1 MGQELSTPN
10 SERLSIVIAGLTNA
24 GKSSLINAFFQKDVA
39 IVSSQSG
46 TTTDPVTRKI
56 ELGPLGPC
64 SITDTAGISD
74 TSPLGQKRLEK
85 SRERISR
92 ADLVLFVT
100 ANNQKIQQ
108 SEKELLAFL
117 RQKKIPF
124 IGVIT
129 FCPEGSPLP
138 EAKSG
143 LFQKDKFI
151 ALDLK
156 SPEEELK
163 GKISDL
169 MTLIESQT
177 DSIKKELTPVQG
189 IVKDGST
196 VILVTPIDKAAPKG
210 RLILPQVET
219 IRDLLDRK
227 CSALVTTT
235 ENLPALYESLKKR
248 PDLVIT
254 DSQAFK
260 EVAGALPPDQSL
272 TSFSILFARKKGD
285 FSYFLKSL
293 SALKDFPK
301 DGKILI
307 MEACSHHR
315 QDDDI
320 GSVKIPNL
328 LKKKFGE
335 GITISHTKELDHS
348 ISGCNLVIHCGAC
361 MLSRKAMLDRME
373 IFKNEKVPVL
383 NYGLFLAWANGLFPR
398 ATDCLPQSEISEE
411 S

>member
-1 MGQELSTPN
+1 
-10 SERLSIVIAGLTNA
+10 
-24 GKSSLINAFFQKDVA
+24 
-39 IVSSQSG
+39 
-46 TTTDPVTRKI
+46 
-56 ELGPLGPC
+56 
-64 SITDTAGISD
+64 
-74 TSPLGQKRLEK
+74 
-85 SRERISR
+85 RISR

-117 RQKKIPF
+117 RQKKIPY

-129 FCPEGSPLP
+129 FCPKESPLSD
-138 EAKSG
+138 EKSG
-143 LFQKDKFI
+143 FFQKDRFI

-156 SPEEELK
+156 SPQEEVKLK
-163 GKISDL
+163 IADL
-169 MTLIESQT
+169 MNLIESLS
-177 DSIKKELTPVQG
+177 DSITKELTPVQG
-189 IVKDGST
+189 IVKEGST

-260 EVAGALPPDQSL
+260 EVAEALPPDQSL

-301 DGKILI
+301 NGKILI

-328 LKKKFGE
+328 LKKKFGD
-335 GITISHTKELDHS
+335 GIIISHTKELDHS
-348 ISGCNLVIHCGAC
+348 ISGFNLVIHCGAC

-398 ATDCLPQSEISEE
+398 ATECLFQGEISEE